1 MKVKGQVIC
10 CAENGQIIIETTDGQ
25 RFKMPRMSANKQ
37 MGDGSVEFESIF
49 AEEVKPREGVR
60 YE

>member
-1 MKVKGQVIC
+1 MKVKGQVIG
-10 CAENGQIIIETTDGQ
+10 CAERGQIIIETTDGR

-49 AEEVKPREGVR
+49 AEKIKRNHEQD
-60 YE
+60 